1 MKEEMA
7 KASKTVVMQGK
18 VVKKRKRR
26 SLSRRISIQLF
37 LIMAILFALM
47 NGAVFYISGK
57 AFGKIRHDSLYAL
70 TTLNAKKVNQI
81 ADTTNHLANA
91 LLHSME
97 RYDSMRVETT
107 VREKQSRVPKVGQLS
122 ESEYDE
128 ENFAIDTIQ
137 DALSANPGIA
147 GAGLFF
153 EPNGFSS
160 SIKDYAFFVQRKKG
174 ETEKYEILNV
184 DYKIYG
190 GGVMEYYSK
199 IEETKAPFTSLP
211 FDSDFSD
218 ENVFV
223 VAKPIFLE
231 DRFIGAVVIDL
242 KAEVFNELDM
252 SDLGED
258 HSFFDVIAQ
267 NGDFVF
273 SNNPEAAGKNLSDLD
288 PNAKHLIELMSKEQ
302 TFFDRDYRLVRTFI
316 PLHFDGAKWWVQIA
330 MQTKD
335 YESQMRNLQYM
346 MVVAEFILFL
356 AVLFVITISIKLSL
370 KPLSSIAESGRRLA
384 KGNFDVEIQYSHN
397 DEIGEIAGT
406 LSAIVES
413 LRKIIFDLQE
423 KLNAISEG
431 DFRRNSSNIEAYVG
445 NYAPL
450 ASSIT
455 KIQDSLSET
464 IEGVKSCSTEVRNGV
479 TQLAESASTLSQGAT
494 EQSQAVD
501 TLSVRMGEISKGV
514 EENAEMAEHANN
526 LQGETREAVLRSNEK
541 MHDMQGAMTEITH
554 KSNEISKI
562 IKTIDDIAFQTNILS
577 LNAAIEAAR
586 AGSAGKGFAV
596 VADEVG
602 ELAQKSAKAAQS
614 TGVLIEETIDAVEK
628 GARITGE
635 TAEALSIVE
644 KSSEKVNELIAKISG
659 SSELEADAIL
669 DIKDSINEILNVVA
683 KNTATAEESAAC
695 SEELSAQVH
704 TLNDLMDKFK
714 V

>member
-81 ADTTNHLANA
+81 ADTANHLANA

-97 RYDSMRVETT
+97 RYDSMRAETA

-242 KAEVFNELDM
+242 KTEVFNELDM
-252 SDLGED
+252 SDL
-258 HSFFDVIAQ
+258 
-267 NGDFVF
+267 GDFVF

-431 DFRRNSSNIEAYVG
+431 DFRRNSSNIEACVG

-450 ASSIT
+450 ASSIA

-479 TQLAESASTLSQGAT
+479 TQLSESASTLSQGAT

-514 EENAEMAEHANN
+514 EENAEMADHANN